1 VTDKIFSICC
11 DTTSSANGAFYGHI
25 INEYSHPVGSLLPPH
40 IRGPYLPLLGGTYCR
55 KYKMSKKGVVRRSV
69 SRRRGTQ
76 SRQKFTKGTV
86 YSNLTGDRLEVL
98 SMSSLWKPWSFE
110 KESVCKKRIQEP
122 LWALCVLSQAWCS
135 PWCKVFILNQI
146 KYNYLITLLN
156 NILKVKTRN

>member
-1 VTDKIFSICC
+1 MEPFLVLSLFYWIFWSFPSFGFFVATSYTRSISPTAWRHLLQKIQ
-11 DTTSSANGAFYGHI
+11 NVQ
-25 INEYSHPVGSLLPPH
+25 E
-40 IRGPYLPLLGGTYCR
+40 GGC
-55 KYKMSKKGVVRRSV
+55 RSV

-86 YSNLTGDRLEVL
+86 YSNLTGSYRLEVL

-146 KYNYLITLLN
+146 KYNYLFTLLN